1 MKGVILDSNS
11 LGDLDLSAITDLLDD
26 WDVYGTTQPDE
37 TLERVSNA
45 DIVLTN
51 KIPLG
56 GEILGNSPGLQHISV
71 MATGINNIDLD
82 AARKAHI
89 TVSNAVAYAT
99 PSVVQHTMTLML
111 ALATSVPTYIA
122 DVRQGKWQ
130 QAGAFCM
137 LNHPISEL
145 NGKVLGIVG
154 YGELGSNVAKV
165 AQAFGMNIRIAG
177 RDGNRSDDRK
187 PLDELLPTVD
197 YLSLHC
203 PLNEHTRDMINAST
217 LAKMKPTAYLLN
229 TARGGL
235 VNSTDLIDALTSGQI
250 AGAAVDV
257 LDSEP
262 PGADEPLTMT
272 PLQNL
277 IVTPHN
283 AWGAI
288 ESRNRLI
295 QQMVE
300 NINGFL
306 ADTPLRVVS

>member
-1 MKGVILDSNS
+1 MKGVILDSDS
-11 LGDLDLSAITDLLDD
+11 LGDIDLSAITGLLDD
-26 WDVYGTTQPDE
+26 WDVYGTTQPSE
-37 TLERVSNA
+37 TLERVCHA

-51 KIPLG
+51 KIQLD
-56 GEILGNSPGLQHISV
+56 GEILGKLPRLKHISI
-71 MATGINNIDLD
+71 MATGTNNIDLD
-82 AARKAHI
+82 AARIAGI

-111 ALATSVPTYIA
+111 ALATSAPAYIA

-130 QAGAFCM
+130 QASVFCM

-145 NGKVLGIVG
+145 SGKILGIVG
-154 YGELGSNVAKV
+154 HGELGSNVAKV
-165 AQAFGMNIRIAG
+165 AQAFGMEVRIAS
-177 RDGNRSDDRK
+177 RDGTRSNDRQ
-187 PLDELLPTVD
+187 PLDELLPTLD

-203 PLNEHTRDMINAST
+203 PLTKENRHMINVRT
-217 LAKMKPTAYLLN
+217 LAKMKPSAFLIN

-235 VNSTDLIDALTSGQI
+235 VDSNDLMDALRCGEI
-250 AGAAVDV
+250 AGAAIDV

-262 PGADEPLTMT
+262 PATDEPLISTQ
-272 PLQNL
+272 LQNL

-288 ESRNRLI
+288 ESRSRLL

-306 ADTPLRVVS
+306 SGRPLRVVA